1 MSSGILTK
9 MGLGGLDIGYLLIVL
24 TLLVIAAIVMVVILF
39 VQNHQLKDKYDRFM
53 RGAKAKSLET
63 EIQDLIKD
71 VEDLTRTSKEH
82 DIDIRE
88 LYHKHEGALQK
99 VGLVKYD
106 AFKEMGGKLSYGL
119 AVLDENNNGFLI
131 NSVHSSTGCYSYT
144 KKIKDGQS
152 EIELSNEEKMALERA
167 LDKQT
172 YSAVRKSRS
181 KKNAVKNDVENIALE
196 DEDEFE
202 E

>member
-1 MSSGILTK
+1 MTSEILTK

-24 TLLVIAAIVMVVILF
+24 TVLVVAAIVMVIILL

-119 AVLDENNNGFLI
+119 AVLDEN
-131 NSVHSSTGCYSYT
+131 
-144 KKIKDGQS
+144 
-152 EIELSNEEKMALERA
+152 
-167 LDKQT
+167 
-172 YSAVRKSRS
+172 
-181 KKNAVKNDVENIALE
+181 EN
-196 DEDEFE
+196 
-202 E
+202 

>member
-1 MSSGILTK
+1 MTSGILTK
-9 MGLGGLDIGYLLIVL
+9 LGLGGLDIGLLLIIL
-24 TLLVIAAIVMVVILF
+24 TLLVIAAIVLVIVLL
-39 VQNHQLKDKYDRFM
+39 VQNQKLKERYEKFM
-53 RGAKAKSLET
+53 RGSKAKSLET

-82 DIDIRE
+82 DIDIKE

-144 KKIKDGQS
+144 KKIKNGTS
-152 EIELSNEEKMALERA
+152 EIELSNEEKTALDRA
-167 LDKQT
+167 LNHQT
-172 YSAVRKSRS
+172 YSAVRKAKVR
-181 KKNAVKNDVENIALE
+181 KNAELYND
-196 DEDEFE
+196 E
-202 E
+202 EEYND

>member
-1 MSSGILTK
+1 MSAIMTSGIFTR
-9 MGLGGLDIGYLLIVL
+9 MGLGGLDIGYVLIIL
-24 TLLVIAAIVMVVILF
+24 TALVVAAIVMAIILL

-82 DIDIRE
+82 DIDIKE

-144 KKIKDGQS
+144 KKIKEGQS
-152 EIELSNEEKMALERA
+152 EIELSKEEETALERA

-172 YSAVRKSRS
+172 YSAVRKPRA
-181 KKNAVKNDVENIALE
+181 KKNVVVA
-196 DEDEFE
+196 DEDEFDE
-202 E
+202 

>member
-1 MSSGILTK
+1 MTSGILTK
-9 MGLGGLDIGYLLIVL
+9 MGLGGLDIGYVLIILTVL
-24 TLLVIAAIVMVVILF
+24 VVAAIVMTIILL

-144 KKIKDGQS
+144 KKIKEGQS
-152 EIELSNEEKMALERA
+152 EIELSKEEKTALERA
-167 LDKQT
+167 LEKQT
-172 YSAVRKSRS
+172 YSAVRKPRS
-181 KKNAVKNDVENIALE
+181 KKKAIPE

-202 E
+202 EEYE

>member
-1 MSSGILTK
+1 MTGGILTK
-9 MGLGGLDIGYLLIVL
+9 MGLGGLDIGILLIVL
-24 TLLVIAAIVMVVILF
+24 TALTAAAVVMAVILL
-39 VQNHQLKDKYDRFM
+39 VQNHRLKDRYDRFM

-144 KKIKDGQS
+144 KKIKEGQS
-152 EIELSNEEKMALERA
+152 EIELSKEEKTALERA
-167 LDKQT
+167 LEKQT
-172 YSAVRKSRS
+172 YSAVRKPRT
-181 KKNAVKNDVENIALE
+181 KKNTVLE

>member
-1 MSSGILTK
+1 MTSEILTK
-9 MGLGGLDIGYLLIVL
+9 MGLGGLDIGYVLIVL
-24 TLLVIAAIVMVVILF
+24 AVLVVAAVVMVIILL
-39 VQNHQLKDKYDRFM
+39 VQNHRLKDKYDRFM

-144 KKIKDGQS
+144 KKIKEGQS
-152 EIELSNEEKMALERA
+152 EIELSKEEKMALERA

-172 YSAVRKSRS
+172 YSAVRKPRV
-181 KKNAVKNDVENIALE
+181 KKNALPA

-202 E
+202 DTDLD

>member
-1 MSSGILTK
+1 MTGGILAK
-9 MGLGGLDIGYLLIVL
+9 MGLGGLDIGLVLIVL
-24 TLLVIAAIVMVVILF
+24 TVLVVAAIVMVIILL

-144 KKIKDGQS
+144 KKIKEGQS
-152 EIELSNEEKMALERA
+152 EIELSNEEKTALERA

-172 YSAVRKSRS
+172 YSAVRKPRT
-181 KKNAVKNDVENIALE
+181 KKNAVPA
-196 DEDEFE
+196 DEDDFDE
-202 E
+202 

>member
-1 MSSGILTK
+1 MTSEILTK
-9 MGLGGLDIGYLLIVL
+9 MGLGGLDIGYVLIVL
-24 TLLVIAAIVMVVILF
+24 TILVIAAIVVVIILL

-71 VEDLTRTSKEH
+71 VEDLTRSSKEH
-82 DIDIRE
+82 DIDIKE

-144 KKIKDGQS
+144 KKIKEGQS
-152 EIELSNEEKMALERA
+152 EIELSKEEKTALERA

-172 YSAVRKSRS
+172 YSAVRKPRS
-181 KKNAVKNDVENIALE
+181 KKNTVLA
-196 DEDEFE
+196 DEDDFE

>member
-1 MSSGILTK
+1 
-9 MGLGGLDIGYLLIVL
+9 DIGFILIVL
-24 TLLVIAAIVMVVILF
+24 TVLVIAAIVMVIILL
-39 VQNHQLKDKYDRFM
+39 VQNHRLKDKYDRFM

-144 KKIKDGQS
+144 KKIKEGQS
-152 EIELSNEEKMALERA
+152 EIELSKEEKTALERA

-172 YSAVRKSRS
+172 YSAVRKPRL
-181 KKNAVKNDVENIALE
+181 KKNVTPA

-202 E
+202 DTDLD

>member
-1 MSSGILTK
+1 MTSEILTK
-9 MGLGGLDIGYLLIVL
+9 MGLGGLDIGYVLIVL
-24 TLLVIAAIVMVVILF
+24 TVLVVAAVVLVIILLV
-39 VQNHQLKDKYDRFM
+39 QNIRLKDKYDRFM

-152 EIELSNEEKMALERA
+152 EIELSKEEKTALERA
-167 LDKQT
+167 LEKQT
-172 YSAVRKSRS
+172 YSAVRKPRS
-181 KKNAVKNDVENIALE
+181 KKNTTPA

-202 E
+202 DAD

>member
-1 MSSGILTK
+1 MTSGILTK
-9 MGLGGLDIGYLLIVL
+9 MGLGGLDIGILLIVL
-24 TLLVIAAIVMVVILF
+24 TALTAAAVVMAVILL
-39 VQNHQLKDKYDRFM
+39 VQNHRLKDRYDRFM

-144 KKIKDGQS
+144 KKIKEGQS
-152 EIELSNEEKMALERA
+152 EIELSKEEKTALERA
-167 LDKQT
+167 LEKQT
-172 YSAVRKSRS
+172 YSAVRRPRA
-181 KKNAVKNDVENIALE
+181 KKNAVLE

>member
-1 MSSGILTK
+1 MTSGILTK
-9 MGLGGLDIGYLLIVL
+9 MGLGGIDIGLLLLILMVFVVAL
-24 TLLVIAAIVMVVILF
+24 VVLVIILL
-39 VQNHQLKDKYDRFM
+39 VQNHQLKNKYDRFM
-53 RGAKAKSLET
+53 RGSKAKSLET

-82 DIDIRE
+82 DIDIKE

-119 AVLDENNNGFLI
+119 AVLDENDNGFLI

-144 KKIKDGQS
+144 KKIKDGES
-152 EIELSNEEKMALERA
+152 EIELSNEERTALEKA
-167 LDKQT
+167 INKQT
-172 YSAVRKSRS
+172 YSAVRKSKP
-181 KKNAVKNDVENIALE
+181 KKKSEL
-196 DEDEFE
+196 DEDEIND
-202 E
+202 

>member
-1 MSSGILTK
+1 MTSEILTK
-9 MGLGGLDIGYLLIVL
+9 MGLGGMDIGYVLIVL
-24 TLLVIAAIVMVVILF
+24 TVLVVAAVILVIILLV
-39 VQNHQLKDKYDRFM
+39 QNIRLKDKYDRFM

-152 EIELSNEEKMALERA
+152 EIELSKEEKTALERA

-172 YSAVRKSRS
+172 YSAVRKPRS
-181 KKNAVKNDVENIALE
+181 KKNTAPA

-202 E
+202 DAD

>member
-1 MSSGILTK
+1 MTSGILTK
-9 MGLGGLDIGYLLIVL
+9 MGLGGLDIGYVLIAL
-24 TLLVIAAIVMVVILF
+24 TALVAAAVVMVIILLV
-39 VQNHQLKDKYDRFM
+39 QNCRLKDKYDRFM

-82 DIDIRE
+82 DIDIKE

-144 KKIKDGQS
+144 KKIKEGQS
-152 EIELSNEEKMALERA
+152 EIELSKEEKTALERA

-172 YSAVRKSRS
+172 YSAVRKPRS
-181 KKNAVKNDVENIALE
+181 KKNNVLA
-196 DEDEFE
+196 DEDDFE
-202 E
+202 D